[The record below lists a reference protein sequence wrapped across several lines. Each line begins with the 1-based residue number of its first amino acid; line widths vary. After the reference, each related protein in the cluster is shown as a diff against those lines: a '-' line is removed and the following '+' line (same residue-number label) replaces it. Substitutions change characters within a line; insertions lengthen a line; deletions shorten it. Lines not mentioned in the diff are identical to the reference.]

1 MQIEA
6 TMMPEEYRYKKV
18 LLFASAIFFRISFD
32 FVQFTG
38 LFYYYVFC
46 IFFRYG
52 FCAMTATIL
61 LKSTST

>member
-18 LLFASAIFFRISFD
+18 LLLHQLFFFVSASILYSLLDFFIIMF
-32 FVQFTG
+32 
-38 LFYYYVFC
+38 FC

-52 FCAMTATIL
+52 FCATTATIL